1 MAIPFYPFLTWLCH
15 RKKEWRKEATTT
27 PSGQRVGL
35 GGGKSF
41 PPRLPFLALAVPS
54 KKEWRMKAT
63 ATPLVNEWG
72 WVVTAPS
79 SSYPFL
85 LLLSHREK
93 GMEDGSHC
101 HPSGQGV
108 GLGDNFVPPSRS
120 GAG

>member
-1 MAIPFYPFLTWLCH
+1 M
-15 RKKEWRKEATTT
+15 E
-27 PSGQRVGL
+27 
-35 GGGKSF
+35 
-41 PPRLPFLALAVPS
+41 
-54 KKEWRMKAT
+54 AT

-108 GLGDNFVPPSRS
+108 GLGDNFAPPPPIQGVGLGDNSAPLSLSCSCCVFEKR
-120 GAG
+120 